1 MEILRVKDLDIYS
14 GHGKISVGNCVYSD
28 TKFNKG
34 DVPRG
39 FLEKIDK
46 IQKVTQQ
53 IAMFGY
59 GVCEICQKEK
69 YYYYHIYGKYIW
81 PSALS
86 HFVEVHNYRPPQE
99 FIDFVMN
106 FQESLP

>member
-1 MEILRVKDLDIYS
+1 MEILKVKDLDVYP
-14 GHGKISVGNCVYSD
+14 GYGKISVGNYVYPD
-28 TKFNKG
+28 TEFNKG
-34 DVPRG
+34 GAPEG
-39 FLEKIDK
+39 FLDK
-46 IQKVTQQ
+46 LDVVQKATQQ

-59 GVCEICQKEK
+59 GVCGICRKEK

-86 HFVEVHNYRPPQE
+86 HFIEDHNYSPPQE

-106 FQESLP
+106 FK